1 MSDPRTDDDL
11 NRIIAEWCG
20 WVRVMKSDGTI
31 YWLSPT
37 DYYHEIVG
45 KVIKVYPNYCR
56 DLNAVQ
62 GVVSTFKDGD
72 LIRYVNVLWG
82 VCTPNPSVSL
92 IHVIEAKARQ
102 RAEALL
108 KVIEEWKNKPP
119 HHLEPELIGRN
130 GNPPGD
136 I

>member
-1 MSDPRTDDDL
+1 
-11 NRIIAEWCG
+11 
-20 WVRVMKSDGTI
+20 MKSDGTI

-72 LIRYVNVLWG
+72 LIRYVNVLWE

-102 RAEALL
+102 RAEALVV
-108 KVIEEWKNKPP
+108 VIKGAKKEPTP
-119 HHLEPELIGRN
+119 HLEPELIGRN
-130 GNPPGD
+130 GHRAGD